1 MRRYACNDMACIKL
15 QIYGK
20 YLRRGG
26 NVSDKALSP
35 MDYLKFKCDK
45 TKLVD
50 ISTVQI
56 DQGKPREVRMKEFL
70 RQIRNPYL
78 FKVGDVIVEVSF
90 RKNGSTLQKAME
102 SLVMKNLG
110 I

>member
-1 MRRYACNDMACIKL
+1 
-15 QIYGK
+15 
-20 YLRRGG
+20 
-26 NVSDKALSP
+26 

-56 DQGKPREVRMKEFL
+56 DQSKPREIRMKEFL

-78 FKVGDVIVEVSF
+78 FKVRDVIVEVSF
-90 RKNGSTLQKAME
+90 RKNGSTLQKAIENLIME
-102 SLVMKNLG
+102 NLG

>member
-1 MRRYACNDMACIKL
+1 M
-15 QIYGK
+15 
-20 YLRRGG
+20 
-26 NVSDKALSP
+26 SDKALSP

-56 DQGKPREVRMKEFL
+56 DQSKPKGVRIEEFL
-70 RQIRNPYL
+70 RQIKNPYL

-90 RKNGSTLQKAME
+90 KKNGPTLQKAME
-102 SLVMKNLG
+102 SLVMENLG

>member
-1 MRRYACNDMACIKL
+1 
-15 QIYGK
+15 
-20 YLRRGG
+20 
-26 NVSDKALSP
+26 

-56 DQGKPREVRMKEFL
+56 DQSKPKEVRMKEFL
-70 RQIRNPYL
+70 RQIKNPYL

-102 SLVMKNLG
+102 SLVMENLG

>member
-1 MRRYACNDMACIKL
+1 M
-15 QIYGK
+15 
-20 YLRRGG
+20 
-26 NVSDKALSP
+26 SDKALSP

-56 DQGKPREVRMKEFL
+56 DQSKPREVRMKEFL
-70 RQIRNPYL
+70 RQIKNPYL

-90 RKNGSTLQKAME
+90 RKNGPALQKAME
-102 SLVMKNLG
+102 SLVMENLG

>member
-1 MRRYACNDMACIKL
+1 M
-15 QIYGK
+15 
-20 YLRRGG
+20 
-26 NVSDKALSP
+26 SDKALSP

-56 DQGKPREVRMKEFL
+56 DQSKPKGVRIEEFL
-70 RQIRNPYL
+70 RQIKNPYL

-90 RKNGSTLQKAME
+90 KKNGPTLQKAME
-102 SLVMKNLG
+102 SLVMENL
-110 I
+110 

>member
-1 MRRYACNDMACIKL
+1 MRRYACDGMACIKL

-26 NVSDKALSP
+26 KVSDKALSP

-56 DQGKPREVRMKEFL
+56 DQSKPREVRMKEFL
-70 RQIRNPYL
+70 RQIKNPYL

-90 RKNGSTLQKAME
+90 RKNGPALQKAME
-102 SLVMKNLG
+102 SLVMENLG

>member
-1 MRRYACNDMACIKL
+1 MRRYACDDMACIKL

-56 DQGKPREVRMKEFL
+56 DQSKPREVRMKEFL
-70 RQIRNPYL
+70 RQIKNPYL

-90 RKNGSTLQKAME
+90 RKNGPALQKAME
-102 SLVMKNLG
+102 SLVMENLG